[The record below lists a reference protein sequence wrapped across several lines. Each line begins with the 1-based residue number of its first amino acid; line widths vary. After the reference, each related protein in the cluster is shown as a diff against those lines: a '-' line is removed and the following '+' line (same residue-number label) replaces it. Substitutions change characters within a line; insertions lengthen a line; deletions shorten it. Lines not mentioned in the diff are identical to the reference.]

1 MNEKENTTIAHIP
14 LNDCMLLFLIKVF
27 LGVYETI
34 KVSL

>member
-1 MNEKENTTIAHIP
+1 MNEKEIQLAHIP